1 VKAQRTHRASE
12 RGKGGFRRPSPTGG
26 FTLIE
31 ILVAISIL
39 GISLVV
45 LLQLFSGALKS
56 VRVSNDYTQGVFY
69 AQEKMEEVLF
79 RESLTPGTEEG
90 DFEDGF
96 RWRLEITRVDQA
108 EEEALKLPFDMFQI
122 SVVVTWDR
130 DTGGGGKDFQVTTL
144 KVVKKD
150 GAEEAAASE
159 KDKEEAAD

>member
-1 VKAQRTHRASE
+1 MKAQRTHRASE

-56 VRVSNDYTQGVFY
+56 VRVSNDYTQGVFH
-69 AQEKMEEVLF
+69 AQEKMEEVLL
-79 RESLTPGTEEG
+79 REALTPGTEEG

-96 RWRLEITRVDQA
+96 RWRVEIIRLDQA
-108 EEEALKLPFDMFQI
+108 EEEALKLPIDTFQI
-122 SVVVTWDR
+122 SVVVTWD
-130 DTGGGGKDFQVTTL
+130 GEAVGGGKDFQVTTL
-144 KVVKKD
+144 KVVKKK
-150 GAEEAAASE
+150 GVEEAQPPEE
-159 KDKEEAAD
+159 KESVG